1 MKIGHFATDYKR
13 LVAGLKGRSDEAT
26 AMARAV
32 GGSYDAIGQIESDLL
47 RMYGLRDG
55 MRLIDLGC
63 GSGRAATAL
72 ARDFQIEY
80 HGTDVVPDLLD
91 YARRNTPATYR
102 YSVVDKIEIPDT
114 DACADMVCAF
124 SLFTHLL
131 HEETYIYLEEVKRVL
146 KPGGTLVFSFLEF
159 RIGPHWAVFRDTVK
173 QAKAGQRPHLNMF
186 IERKAI
192 EAWARQ
198 LDMTIVDWQDSAEGP
213 RIPLSR
219 DVVTDDGQAMTGMA
233 ILGQSVCV
241 MAKR

>member
-1 MKIGHFATDYKR
+1 MKIGHFVSDYRR
-13 LVAGLKGRSDEAT
+13 LVERLKGQGDEAS

-80 HGTDVVPDLLD
+80 HGTDVVPDLLE
-91 YARRNTPATYR
+91 YARRNTPANYR
-102 YSVVDKIEIPDT
+102 YSLVDKIEIPDA

-131 HEETYIYLEEVKRVL
+131 HEETYLYLEEAKRVL
-146 KPGGTLVFSFLEF
+146 RPGGTLVFSFLEF
-159 RIGPHWAVFRDTVK
+159 KIGPHWAVFRDTVK
-173 QAKAGQRPHLNMF
+173 QAKAGYRPHLNMF
-186 IERKAI
+186 IERNAI
-192 EAWARQ
+192 EVWAGH

-219 DVVTDDGQAMTGMA
+219 DVVTDDGQTMTGKA

-241 MAKR
+241 IVKE